1 MVVWQ
6 WAVWSVLDALLEA
19 GMTTDELLRLLDAV
33 AGASPVVVLII
44 ITVRAVCYPRG
55 LKVAADLAAKF
66 PDVTSR

>member
-1 MVVWQ
+1 
-6 WAVWSVLDALLEA
+6 
-19 GMTTDELLRLLDAV
+19 MTTDELLRLLDAV